1 LAVKAS
7 PFLLLYFHC
16 ISKNTTH
23 MWFYPAYASGANE
36 KISWGYFF
44 MARADTDNGHG
55 QGGGRDEKLKLVNRL
70 NKEEARKKGLA
81 AIAQKM
87 LKEKLNV
94 ETFGDVIIEVR
105 KRRIAQPFVRRSRAN
120 YLEAI
125 ALALALYYAMQN
137 EKNPIDKLKR
147 LLTGTRYRV
156 TKRTSAA
163 QITVRAVIDYG
174 KTDAERQAN
183 RRTASR
189 DAAAVNH
196 LADRGVLPDEVVA
209 LGKRMGEGLEAWGR
223 AKRRPPTETKRLD
236 SSAPEASRNERKA
249 GNGPGGVL
257 IVADDA
263 TKIAVELRQKVP
275 LFCRKRGDK
284 QTVWA
289 LVPPIKL
296 EDTDPVTKPKRTRTL
311 LAAALK
317 DYAAQLR
324 LEMHPESLKTARK
337 ANPADDE
344 PRRPR
349 PNRHVGM
356 KRPRNKSLATGH
368 VCLSAGPNPVSN
380 IFKPL
385 DTLAHAISS
394 APSDEIPRNVLC
406 GVYRAEPMFHIPCSP
421 REICLDQGCFN
432 RRHAEV

>member
-1 LAVKAS
+1 LRHVDLS
-7 PFLLLYFHC
+7 WQSSLPFLLLYFNRV
-16 ISKNTTH
+16 SQNTTH

-70 NKEEARKKGLA
+70 NKEEARKKSLA

-94 ETFGDVIIEVR
+94 ETFREVIIEVQN
-105 KRRIAQPFVRRSRAN
+105 RRIAQPFVKKSREN
-120 YLEAI
+120 YLEAV

-137 EKNPIDKLKR
+137 EKNPTDKLKR

-163 QITVRAVIDYG
+163 QITVRAVVDYG

-196 LADRGVLPDEVVA
+196 LADLGVLPDEVVA
-209 LGKRMGEGLEAWGR
+209 LGKKMGEGLEAWGR
-223 AKRRPPTETKRLD
+223 AKRRPPTETMRLD
-236 SSAPEASRNERKA
+236 SSAPEASRNERKG

-257 IVADDA
+257 TVADDA

-296 EDTDPVTKPKRTRTL
+296 EDTDPVTKPKRTRREG
-311 LAAALK
+311 
-317 DYAAQLR
+317 YAAQLR
-324 LEMHPESLKTARK
+324 LETHPESFKTARK
-337 ANPADDE
+337 ANAADDE

-349 PNRHVGM
+349 PVSRVAVNRTKV
-356 KRPRNKSLATGH
+356 RRQ
-368 VCLSAGPNPVSN
+368 
-380 IFKPL
+380 
-385 DTLAHAISS
+385 
-394 APSDEIPRNVLC
+394 
-406 GVYRAEPMFHIPCSP
+406 RA
-421 REICLDQGCFN
+421 
-432 RRHAEV
+432 RR